1 MYVSRVIGERVF
13 VYVGGDMVKL
23 SGCCSCVHGAAGKC
37 SGVARF
43 CSSS

>member
-1 MYVSRVIGERVF
+1 MCA
-13 VYVGGDMVKL
+13 GGDIVKL
-23 SGCCSCVHGAAGKC
+23 FGFCGFVHGASGRC